1 MELLFLVFFKE
12 VVLSKNE
19 EILSYWKNLLASKN

>member
-19 EILSYWKNLLASKN
+19 EILSYRKNLLASKN